1 MSTAARAVHRLAS
14 RVSTLNLR
22 PKPARHASRPT
33 PSAGGH
39 ATRRRALG
47 LALTPLIIASSSSA
61 ASGSNAMPV
70 TYPKPIV
77 VPPPEGGATTAVCIF
92 LHGLGDT
99 GHGWADVASSMPF
112 EGVKWIFPTAPT
124 IPITLNGGMR
134 MTGWYDINDL
144 STDNIKDDR
153 AQTLASTEYVQGLIK
168 AEIDGGV
175 NADRIVVGGFSQGGV
190 IALQTALR
198 FPERLAGAVGMSTY
212 LALREDFPD
221 AMSPHAKDLPVFLAH
236 GTADMVLQ
244 YQYGVMS
251 SELMTDTLGMTK
263 VDFQTYQGM
272 GHSACQEELQQ
283 LAKFIANVLD

>member
-1 MSTAARAVHRLAS
+1 
-14 RVSTLNLR
+14 
-22 PKPARHASRPT
+22 
-33 PSAGGH
+33 
-39 ATRRRALG
+39 
-47 LALTPLIIASSSSA
+47 
-61 ASGSNAMPV
+61 MPV

-99 GHGWADVASSMPF
+99 GHGWSDVASSMPF

-144 STDNIKDDR
+144 SIDNIKDDR

-168 AEIDGGV
+168 AEIDRGV
-175 NADRIVVGGFSQGGV
+175 AADRIVVGGFSQGGV

-221 AMSPHAKDLPVFLAH
+221 AMSVHAKDLPVFLAH
-236 GTADMVLQ
+236 GTADQVLK
-244 YQYGVMS
+244 YEYGEATAAKLD
-251 SELMTDTLGMTK
+251 ELGLAR
-263 VDFQTYQGM
+263 VDFKTYRGM
-272 GHSACQEELQQ
+272 AHSACQEELQH
-283 LAKFIANVLD
+283 LAAFIAGALSDA

>member
-1 MSTAARAVHRLAS
+1 
-14 RVSTLNLR
+14 
-22 PKPARHASRPT
+22 
-33 PSAGGH
+33 
-39 ATRRRALG
+39 
-47 LALTPLIIASSSSA
+47 
-61 ASGSNAMPV
+61 MPV

-144 STDNIKDDR
+144 SIDNIKDDR

-168 AEIDGGV
+168 AEIDRGV

-221 AMSPHAKDLPVFLAH
+221 AMSVHAKDLPVFLAH
-236 GTADMVLQ
+236 GTADAVLQ
-244 YQYGVMS
+244 YDYGVMS
-251 SELMTDTLGMTK
+251 RELMTGGLGMTK

-272 GHSACQEELQQ
+272 GHSACQEELQH

>member
-1 MSTAARAVHRLAS
+1 
-14 RVSTLNLR
+14 
-22 PKPARHASRPT
+22 
-33 PSAGGH
+33 
-39 ATRRRALG
+39 
-47 LALTPLIIASSSSA
+47 
-61 ASGSNAMPV
+61 MPV

-144 STDNIKDDR
+144 SIDNIKDDR

-198 FPERLAGAVGMSTY
+198 FPGG
-212 LALREDFPD
+212 
-221 AMSPHAKDLPVFLAH
+221 SPAPWGCPRTSRCGK
-236 GTADMVLQ
+236 T
-244 YQYGVMS
+244 S
-251 SELMTDTLGMTK
+251 RTR
-263 VDFQTYQGM
+263 
-272 GHSACQEELQQ
+272 
-283 LAKFIANVLD
+283 

>member
-1 MSTAARAVHRLAS
+1 
-14 RVSTLNLR
+14 
-22 PKPARHASRPT
+22 
-33 PSAGGH
+33 
-39 ATRRRALG
+39 
-47 LALTPLIIASSSSA
+47 
-61 ASGSNAMPV
+61 MPV

-144 STDNIKDDR
+144 SIDNIKDDR

-175 NADRIVVGGFSQGGV
+175 AADRIVVGGFSQGGV
-190 IALQTALR
+190 I
-198 FPERLAGAVGMSTY
+198 
-212 LALREDFPD
+212 ALREDFPD

-283 LAKFIANVLD
+283 LAKFIANVLN